1 MQAIRYVS
9 MGCAI
14 ALALVACTR
23 SSAPTDDPA
32 SSAAATPA
40 PAAPDAPRA
49 DDAAVDPAV
58 PEMPVIP
65 TIVAPDILGVTPA
78 QRALERSLASILD
91 PVAGIR
97 VQPARCDADGA
108 LLDGG
113 GITRI
118 DETGLLVR
126 NGDAGIFRL
135 EADGS
140 GTANFEGG
148 LVTVN
153 ADGSGTLNGVAEA
166 DGSETIV
173 RVEAD
178 GSGTYNG
185 TWGLIRLDGQGG
197 GTWNGE
203 RGLIATH
210 GDGSGSWNGPEGLIR
225 IEADG
230 SGTWNGPHGLITNH
244 GDGTGTIGPPA
255 RTVQMP
261 PMPRVAPAGR
271 FPPLQK
277 FAPPGAPCGYV
288 ITLDD
293 RVLFDFDKSD
303 IRSDAARTL
312 DVLAGALRDVE
323 RRAMEVRGHTNS
335 KGDDAYNQALS
346 ERRANAV
353 RDALQA
359 SGLSGD
365 IGARGFG
372 EGEPVAPNT
381 LAGQDNPSGRQLNR
395 RVEIFIRA

>member
-1 MQAIRYVS
+1 MQTVRNVW
-9 MGCAI
+9 MGCVVVL
-14 ALALVACTR
+14 ALAACTR
-23 SSAPTDDPA
+23 S
-32 SSAAATPA
+32 PA
-40 PAAPDAPRA
+40 PANDVMPPSAATAAPAA
-49 DDAAVDPAV
+49 ADAAQAADAASDPAV
-58 PEMPVIP
+58 PDMPVIP
-65 TIVAPDILGVTPA
+65 VIVVPDIVGITPA
-78 QRALERSLASILD
+78 QRALEHSMASILD
-91 PVAGIR
+91 PVAGISVR
-97 VQPARCDADGA
+97 PARCDVDGA

-118 DETGLLVR
+118 DETGALVR

-153 ADGSGTLNGVAEA
+153 ADGSGTINGVAEA
-166 DGSETIV
+166 DGSEAIV

-185 TWGLIRLDGQGG
+185 KWGLIRLDGQGG

-203 RGLIATH
+203 QGLITTN
-210 GDGSGSWNGPEGLIR
+210 GDGSGSWNGPQGLVR

-255 RTVQMP
+255 RPVKMP

-303 IRSDAARTL
+303 IRADAARTL
-312 DVLAGALRDVE
+312 DVLADALRDVE
-323 RRAMEVRGHTNS
+323 RRAMEVRGHTDS

-353 RDALQA
+353 RDALQTR
-359 SGLSGD
+359 GVTGD

-372 EGEPVAPNT
+372 EAQPVAPNT
-381 LAGQDNPSGRQLNR
+381 LDGQDNPSGRQLNR
-395 RVEIFIRA
+395 RVEVFVRA

>member
-9 MGCAI
+9 TGCAI
-14 ALALVACTR
+14 ALALAACTR
-23 SSAPTDDPA
+23 SPAPTDDPA
-32 SSAAATPA
+32 SSAAATPP

-65 TIVAPDILGVTPA
+65 TIVVPEIVGVTPA

-97 VQPARCDADGA
+97 VQPARCDANGA
-108 LLDGG
+108 LLDDG

-118 DETGLLVR
+118 DETGALVR

-153 ADGSGTLNGVAEA
+153 ADGSGTINGVAEA
-166 DGSETIV
+166 DGSEAIV

-185 TWGLIRLDGQGG
+185 RWGLIRLDGRGG

-203 RGLIATH
+203 QGLITTN

-244 GDGTGTIGPPA
+244 GDGTGTLGPPA
-255 RTVQMP
+255 RTVKMA

-271 FPPLQK
+271 FPPLQT

-303 IRSDAARTL
+303 IRADAARTL
-312 DVLAGALRDVE
+312 DVLADALQDVD
-323 RRAMEVRGHTNS
+323 RRAMEVRGHTDS
-335 KGDDAYNQALS
+335 KGDDDYNQALS

-353 RDALQA
+353 RDALQTR
-359 SGLSGD
+359 GVSGD

-372 EGEPVAPNT
+372 ESQPVAPNA
-381 LAGQDNPSGRQLNR
+381 LDGQDNPAGRQLNR
-395 RVEIFIRA
+395 RVEVFVRA